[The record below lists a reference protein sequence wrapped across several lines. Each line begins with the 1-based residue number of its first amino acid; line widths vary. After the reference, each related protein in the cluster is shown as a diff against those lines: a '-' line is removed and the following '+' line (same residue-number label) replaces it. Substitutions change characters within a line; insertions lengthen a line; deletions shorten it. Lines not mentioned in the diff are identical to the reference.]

1 MQQEQQQQQ
10 QQSSTSPTPATP
22 LPILYAEDTPF
33 SEYSTAVW
41 GRVFNARRDFSR
53 RPAAVVQA
61 TRKSHVVEAVQ
72 LANEKGWR
80 VSIRSGGHSW
90 AVWSVRDEALLID
103 LGGFGNGVARSGNE
117 EGIAYDAKTGVV
129 SVAPAR
135 TGREVN
141 TFLAGQIGGPGDDS
155 VEGMGRW
162 FPGGH
167 CPDVGLG
174 GFLLQGGMG
183 WNCKN
188 WGWACENIVAIDVV
202 TADARELR
210 CSETENADLFWAAR
224 GAGPGFPAIVTR
236 FHLRTR
242 PLTGMFQSLYFY
254 PLDRFEEI
262 LNWVIKVCPKASPEL
277 EIVLLALTPS
287 GQTTPQIMANFLS
300 VSPNPEAL
308 IPLHSS
314 HPPRPLATV
323 FATPTSLPQQYL
335 EQDGANPPAHR
346 YIAENAYVA
355 NDADVPAVLK
365 RAFTQLPTPQSY
377 ALYYSMN
384 PCSRRLQQIAGETSS
399 SSLSSPL
406 STTNGTAAKTTMPDM
421 ALSMQS
427 DHYFALY
434 TIYPDAEDDERCQE
448 WVGDVMAGIERH
460 AAGSYLGD
468 ADFRYRRTKFW
479 GEEQGKRLMEVRKVW
494 DPKGRIAGF
503 LDPEDESGVEGLKN
517 EFEWA

>member
-1 MQQEQQQQQ
+1 MQAEQQ
-10 QQSSTSPTPATP
+10 QQSSYPSPAATP

-53 RPAAVVQA
+53 RPAAVVTA
-61 TRKSHVVEAVQ
+61 TRKAHVVEAVKI
-72 LANEKGWR
+72 ANEKGWR
-80 VSIRSGGHSW
+80 VSVRSGGHSW
-90 AVWSVRDEALLID
+90 AAWSVRDEALLID
-103 LGGFGNGVARSGNE
+103 LGSMGKGVAGSGNE
-117 EGIAYDAKTGVV
+117 DGIAYDSKTGIV

-141 TFLAGQIGGPGDDS
+141 GFLAGQIGGPGDDS
-155 VEGMGRW
+155 IEGMGRF

-188 WGWACENIVAIDVV
+188 WGWACENIVAIEVV
-202 TADARELR
+202 TADGRELR

-254 PLDRFEEI
+254 SLDRFEEI
-262 LNWVIKVCPKASPEL
+262 LNWVIKISPKASPEL
-277 EIVLLALTPS
+277 EIVLLALTPP

-300 VSPNPEAL
+300 FSANPEAL

-314 HPPRPLATV
+314 HPSRPLATV
-323 FATPTSLPQQYL
+323 FATPTSLPQQYVD
-335 EQDGANPPAHR
+335 QDASNPPAHR
-346 YIAENAYVA
+346 YISENAYVS
-355 NDADVPAVLK
+355 NDANVPKVLK
-365 RAFTQLPTPQSY
+365 KAFTELPTPQSF
-377 ALYYSMN
+377 ALYFSMN
-384 PCSRRLQQIAGETSS
+384 PCSRRTQQTAGETPPSS
-399 SSLSSPL
+399 A
-406 STTNGTAAKTTMPDM
+406 NGTGNGAAKTMPDM

-434 TIYPDAEDDERCQE
+434 TVYPDAEDDERCQG
-448 WVGDVMAGIERH
+448 WVSDIMAGVERH

-479 GEEQGKRLMEVRKVW
+479 GDEQGKRLMDVRKVW
-494 DPKGRIAGF
+494 DPKGRIAGY
-503 LDPEDESGVEGLKN
+503 LDTEDESGVEGLKN

>member
-1 MQQEQQQQQ
+1 MP
-10 QQSSTSPTPATP
+10 S

-33 SEYSTAVW
+33 TEYSVAVW
-41 GRVFNARRDFSR
+41 GRVFNSRRDFSR

-61 TRKSHVVEAVQ
+61 TRKAHVVEAVRV
-72 LANEKGWR
+72 AAERKWR
-80 VSIRSGGHSW
+80 VSVRSGGHSW
-90 AVWSVRDEALLID
+90 AAWSVRDEALLLD
-103 LGGFGNGVARSGNE
+103 LGGFGKGIGGD
-117 EGIAYDAKTGVV
+117 EGIVYDPATGVV

-141 TFLAGQIGGPGDDS
+141 AYLAGQIGGPGDDS
-155 VEGMGRW
+155 AEGVGRW

-188 WGWACENIVAIDVV
+188 WGWACENVVAIDVV

-242 PLTGMFQSLYFY
+242 PLTGMYQSLYFY

-262 LNWVIKVCPKASPEL
+262 LNWVIKVSPTASPTM
-277 EIVLLALTPS
+277 EIVLLTLTPP
-287 GQTTPQIMANFLS
+287 GQTTPQVMANFLS
-300 VSPNPEAL
+300 FAPNPEAL

-323 FATPTSLPQQYL
+323 FATPTSLPLQYAD
-335 EQDGANPPAHR
+335 QDAANPPGHR
-346 YIAENAYVA
+346 YISENAYVS
-355 NDADVPAVLK
+355 NDADVAGVL
-365 RAFTQLPTPQSY
+365 REAFTTLPTPQSF
-377 ALYYSMN
+377 ALYFSMN
-384 PCSRRLQQIAGETSS
+384 PCSRRAQAGPGEA
-399 SSLSSPL
+399 SPAAVAD
-406 STTNGTAAKTTMPDM
+406 GTGPMPDM
-421 ALSMQS
+421 ALSMQT

-434 TIYPDAEDDERCQE
+434 TCYPGAEDDERCQR
-448 WVGDVMAGIERH
+448 WALDVLAGVERH

-468 ADFRYRRTKFW
+468 ADFRHRRTRFW
-479 GEEQGKRLMEVRKVW
+479 GEEQGRRLMAVRRAW
-494 DPKGRIAGF
+494 DPEGRICGF
-503 LDPEDESGVEGLKN
+503 LDAEDASGVEGLKN

>member
-1 MQQEQQQQQ
+1 M
-10 QQSSTSPTPATP
+10 SASPS
-22 LPILYAEDTPF
+22 LPVLYAEDTPF

-61 TRKSHVVEAVQ
+61 TRKAHIAEAVR
-72 LANEKGWR
+72 LAAEHGWR
-80 VSIRSGGHSW
+80 VSVRSGGHSW
-90 AVWSVRDEALLID
+90 AAWSVRDEALLLD
-103 LGGFGNGVARSGNE
+103 LGGFGKGIGGE
-117 EGIAYDAKTGVV
+117 EGIVYDPATGVV

-141 TFLAGQIGGPGDDS
+141 GYLAGQIGGPGDES
-155 VEGMGRW
+155 VEGVGRW

-188 WGWACENIVAIDVV
+188 WGWACENVVAIDVV

-262 LNWVIKVCPKASPEL
+262 LNWVIKVSPKASPEL
-277 EIVLLALTPS
+277 EIVLLALTPP

-300 VSPNPEAL
+300 FSPNPEGL

-314 HPPRPLATV
+314 HPPRPLSTV
-323 FATPTSLPQQYL
+323 FANPTSLPQQYVA
-335 EQDGANPPAHR
+335 QDAANPPSHR
-346 YIAENAYVA
+346 YISENAYVA
-355 NDADVPAVLK
+355 NDADVPGVLRK
-365 RAFTQLPTPQSY
+365 AFTELPTPQSF
-377 ALYYSMN
+377 ALYFSMN
-384 PCSRRLQQIAGETSS
+384 PCSRRRQAGEGAAVA
-399 SSLSSPL
+399 
-406 STTNGTAAKTTMPDM
+406 NGEGAGAGGSMPDM

-434 TIYPDAEDDERCQE
+434 TCYPDAEDDERCQG
-448 WVGDVMAGIERH
+448 WVNDVMAGVERESV
-460 AAGSYLGD
+460 GSYLGD
-468 ADFRYRRTKFW
+468 ADFRYRRTRFW
-479 GEEQGKRLMEVRKVW
+479 GDEQGRRLMEVRRKW
-494 DPKGRIAGF
+494 DPAGRIAGF
-503 LDPEDESGVEGLKN
+503 LDPEDKSRAEGLKN
-517 EFEWA
+517 EFEWK